1 MAPRKKRCRHIHE
14 PPGFSGY
21 VAREARAS
29 VEPVILLYE
38 EYEALRL
45 ADYDALKHDEAAE
58 RMSVSRPTFARIYEN
73 VRKKIAKAFVE
84 SRPIKFEAG
93 CAYFSCNT
101 NKTVISNGFNNKKIK
116 NMEKVIAIPC
126 ENGTLS
132 THFGHAAEFA
142 FIQCEGED
150 VKSVSMK
157 QAPPHQP
164 GLLPR
169 WVAEQGGNT
178 VIAGGMG
185 NKAIE
190 LFRQNN
196 IDVVTGA
203 PAIGVEE
210 LAQQYVSGKLT
221 GGDNRCDH

>member
-1 MAPRKKRCRHIHE
+1 MAQ
-14 PPGFSGY
+14 
-21 VAREARAS
+21 EAIGSA
-29 VEPVILLYE
+29 EPVVLLYE

-45 ADYDALKHDEAAE
+45 ADYDALKHDEAAVK
-58 RMSVSRPTFARIYEN
+58 MKVSRPTFARIYEN

-84 SRPIKFEAG
+84 SRPIKFDAG
-93 CAYFSCNT
+93 CAYFSCDTKQIVKNFD
-101 NKTVISNGFNNKKIK
+101 INNKERE

-126 ENGTLS
+126 ENGILS

-142 FIQCEGED
+142 FIQCDGEEI
-150 VKSVSMK
+150 KSVNMK

-169 WVAEQGGNT
+169 WVADNGGNI

-203 PAIGVEE
+203 PAVGVEE
-210 LAQQYVSGKLT
+210 LAQQYVNGKLT